1 VLGNNGSGKST
12 LLQII
17 AGYLSANEGSVEWMD
32 NGEPIHRDF
41 IYRKVAICSPTI
53 QLWDELS
60 LSENYNLF
68 TRFKSLPSCA
78 NATDFAAAI
87 ELNHHLNKPLKSFS
101 SGMRQRV
108 KLGLAVLSD
117 NQLLLLDEPCSH
129 LDSKAVH
136 WYQTLMEKNASG
148 RTIFIASN
156 SDERE
161 TFLSKNQID
170 INRYKD

>member
-1 VLGNNGSGKST
+1 
-12 LLQII
+12 
-17 AGYLSANEGSVEWMD
+17 
-32 NGEPIHRDF
+32 
-41 IYRKVAICSPTI
+41 
-53 QLWDELS
+53 
-60 LSENYNLF
+60 
-68 TRFKSLPSCA
+68 
-78 NATDFAAAI
+78 
-87 ELNHHLNKPLKSFS
+87 
-101 SGMRQRV
+101 MRQRV